1 MAMKKNV
8 ISLKALVDK
17 GSNTIIFVESDNDF
31 IDVLLSFLT
40 IPMGT
45 IVRRARKHSVP
56 LEIGCMSNLYAS
68 VANIDVRHF
77 QTEACKEMLLCPHN
91 GAESHCKNL
100 KLKIDNDEPTRY
112 FLCDSWQCTFENK
125 SISHYK
131 GVLCQCGRCMNLK
144 CPLSVSSS
152 AEQGGGIFVKESA
165 RFIITDD
172 LHVMSPL
179 SMASNPVFTKL
190 GAMNENST
198 TEQRNLNI
206 GAPEVLNLLL
216 RSLVSKKPL
225 SETILKHVPNPNLSL
240 LNLDQLILRRIESL
254 LLGDT
259 MNKEEEEENIVVK
272 LTVSVSKNI
281 VCYAEAG
288 EDFVNLLFSFLT
300 VPLGFIVKHM
310 RDASF
315 KGCIDQLHKSVKDL
329 DEQHL
334 KSNYH
339 REILLSPKIYPGFC
353 YENRHLGIEDGPVA
367 SYYYAYWLHG
377 GLQDILATDK
387 TLIPSNAVTLPLK
400 LKHDKST
407 QGYLKASTAFMV
419 TDKLIIRP
427 ASPFFGFSIINELK
441 VPFTDIKEETVEVGK
456 KEALRLLVATFLSN
470 SALTDVFIR
479 QLNQEKSMKRACL
492 SIQL

>member
-1 MAMKKNV
+1 
-8 ISLKALVDK
+8 
-17 GSNTIIFVESDNDF
+17 
-31 IDVLLSFLT
+31 
-40 IPMGT
+40 
-45 IVRRARKHSVP
+45 
-56 LEIGCMSNLYAS
+56 
-68 VANIDVRHF
+68 
-77 QTEACKEMLLCPHN
+77 MLLCPHN

-100 KLKIDNDEPTRY
+100 KLKIDNDEPTGY
-112 FLCDSWQCTFENK
+112 FVCDSWQCIFENK

-131 GVLCQCGRCMNLK
+131 GVLCQCGRCMNQK
-144 CPLSVSSS
+144 FTLSVSSS

-179 SMASNPVFTKL
+179 SVASNPVFTKL
-190 GAMNENST
+190 AAMTENST
-198 TEQRNLNI
+198 TEQQNLNI
-206 GAPEVLNLLL
+206 GAHEVLNLLL

-225 SETILKHVPNPNLSL
+225 SETILKHNPVPNPNLSL
-240 LNLDQLILRRIESL
+240 LNLDKLILTRIESL

-259 MNKEEEEENIVVK
+259 MNEEEEEKIVVK
-272 LTVSVSKNI
+272 LTISISKNI
-281 VCYAEAG
+281 VCYGEAG

-315 KGCIDQLHKSVKDL
+315 EGCIDQLHKCVKDL

-339 REILLSPKIYPGFC
+339 REILLGPKIYPGFC
-353 YENRHLGIEDGPVA
+353 YDNRLLGIEDGPVA
-367 SYYYAYWLHG
+367 SYYYAYWLDG
-377 GLQDILATDK
+377 RLRDILATDK

-407 QGYLKASTAFMV
+407 KGYLKASTAFMV

-456 KEALRLLVATFLSN
+456 KEALRLLVATFLSD

-479 QLNQEKSMKRACL
+479 QLNQEKSIKRAWL
-492 SIQL
+492 SNK